1 MIEYSLD
8 YDELRRIY
16 RLETKS
22 PKLSK
27 LDQSFYKELK
37 KFIAQEKTRYF
48 SAIESLSQ
56 EELKK
61 YDALKSMISKIR
73 EIRLKKCLNLCL
85 MYSRTK
91 DFKEDNLIDFEVD
104 FVKGVLKLMDKQ
116 EEYTD
121 SLFGLNK
128 KTKNENQLPLIKAIV
143 LQSIPSFIAPD
154 MKEYGPFE
162 KEIVCEL
169 PENIFTILHS
179 KNFVKKY
186 E

>member
-1 MIEYSLD
+1 MIEYTLD

-27 LDQSFYKELK
+27 LDVSFYKELK
-37 KFIAQEKTRYF
+37 KFITQEKTRYF

-61 YDALKSMISKIR
+61 YDALKSMVSKIR

-104 FVKGVLKLMDKQ
+104 FVKGVLKLMDRQ
-116 EEYTD
+116 QEYTD
-121 SLFGLNK
+121 SLFGTK
-128 KTKNENQLPLIKAIV
+128 KTKVENSAPIIKATV
-143 LQSIPSFIAPD
+143 LQNIPSFIAPD

-162 KEIVCEL
+162 KEMICEL
-169 PENIFTILHS
+169 PKNIFDMLHS
-179 KNFVKKY
+179 KNFVKEY